1 MRERERAGHN
11 QKRRRLPA
19 SLRQDA
25 RDRVIRVEK
34 THFLINTHSISKRAI
49 FSVVGQKELL
59 LYLSPHGKTKNYLRP
74 AGRPYL
80 HGMAL
85 AKGTYTGRGLRM
97 YCVARPYK

>member
-74 AGRPYL
+74 AGL
-80 HGMAL
+80 ICMAWPWQ
-85 AKGTYTGRGLRM
+85 KGRTQDEA
-97 YCVARPYK
+97 CVCTA